1 MAEIALRQIRAIIAV
16 CEEGSFTRAA
26 ARENATQSGISQHV
40 AAVEREL
47 GVKLF
52 ERSARGVTPTP
63 AGQRYYKHCIEAV
76 GQIAR
81 ANAEVQA
88 FASRVSG
95 DLRIGLIPTLTRAAL
110 APALEKFVAQYPD
123 VRLHIVE
130 GYSGALTEMVQNGE
144 LDFAA
149 VPTTEGRVGLK
160 TRLIARD
167 REMLVSN
174 VMRGLKPFAPVRL
187 KDCGPLKIIL
197 PGRANVRRRNIEIY
211 FETHGI
217 EVESMIEMD
226 AMIGTL
232 QFVLRSDWVAILS
245 GLICVR
251 RYRAAD
257 RAGDFAD
264 RRSAADRR
272 IRGDLA
278 GAAHAVAAG
287 AIVSAG
293 LRGRDRA
300 HPECV
305 GRDHSAGGVSAARC
319 GAPRGASA
327 CCLRAASSKL
337 RLHSGFA
344 SRKNSMTKI
353 SRRALAGGGAAG
365 LAGRSRRR
373 QSRKP
378 TSAAGAW

>member
-1 MAEIALRQIRAIIAV
+1 MTEIALRQIRAIIAV
-16 CEEGSFTRAA
+16 CEEGSFTAAA

-52 ERSARGVTPTP
+52 ERSARGVAPTP
-63 AGQRYYKHCIEAV
+63 AGQRYYKRCIEAV

-81 ANAEVQA
+81 ANAEVRA

-110 APALEKFVAQYPD
+110 APTLEKFVAQYPD

-174 VMRGLKPFAPVRL
+174 VNRGLKPFAPVRL
-187 KDCGPLKIIL
+187 KECGPLKIIV

-211 FETHGI
+211 FETLGI
-217 EVESMIEMD
+217 EVEIMIEMD

-245 GLICVR
+245 GLICVSDIERPTGRVISPIDDPPLIAEFVVISPVR
-251 RYRAAD
+251 RTLSPQAQLFLQAFEAEIARIQNVWAQTIPPVVFP
-257 RAGDFAD
+257 GSL
-264 RRSAADRR
+264 RRTK
-272 IRGDLA
+272 
-278 GAAHAVAAG
+278 
-287 AIVSAG
+287 
-293 LRGRDRA
+293 
-300 HPECV
+300 
-305 GRDHSAGGVSAARC
+305 
-319 GAPRGASA
+319 PR
-327 CCLRAASSKL
+327 
-337 RLHSGFA
+337 
-344 SRKNSMTKI
+344 
-353 SRRALAGGGAAG
+353 
-365 LAGRSRRR
+365 
-373 QSRKP
+373 
-378 TSAAGAW
+378 